1 MKRIFCLFFLFLVI
15 FSVHSQDEK
24 IRQAKL
30 EAQRQRQ
37 FARDTAKNFN
47 EGTVKINLNGTTKYT
62 DYKIITLS
70 QDTTYI
76 DTTLNINKHYQF
88 NFMRSDNFELLPFHN
103 IGQTFNTLGYSFD
116 DLKTY
121 PDIGFRAKQFFYL
134 DADDIRY
141 YDVPTPTSEVMFLTT
156 LEQGQF
162 LESFFTL
169 NFSRRFNASIRYT
182 GLRSLGKYRRSLVS
196 QGNFRTSFRYES
208 PEGQYTLK
216 AHIATQDLL
225 NEENG
230 GLTPTSLVAFI
241 NDDENFADR
250 ARLDVNIEN
259 AENSLEGSR
268 LFLQHDYRLL
278 SSKDSVSQK
287 NFTNL
292 KVGHTFLTEGKFY
305 EFRQTAGTSF
315 LGTVDISG
323 AISDRVESTF
333 LKNELF
339 LEFNS
344 KYVLGTFRVKSALMN
359 YTYGYSEIFN
369 QQNDITTRKLEGE
382 GISFGADWKAKVK
395 NIELDASGQIVPG
408 NGRLSGTNLLGHLS
422 YKKDSLFSIKGSLL
436 LNSKSP
442 NFNFILHQSSYR
454 EYNWFNPDFDNIRTQ
469 DLGFQ
474 FDSKWVNASVN
485 LTNIENYTYFGPD
498 ANGFATPLQASENVT
513 YLKVKA
519 SKEFKKGKFALDNTI
534 MYQNVSG
541 GSSVFRV
548 PEIVTRNTFY
558 YSDYWFK
565 GNPLQVQIGAS
576 VKYFSNYR
584 ANAYNPLLAEFV
596 IQNDTEIGWP
606 SLDLF
611 FNAQVRRT
619 RIYFRLENF
628 SEQFLQNNHFS
639 APNYPY
645 RDAVIRFGL
654 VWNWFI

>member
-1 MKRIFCLFFLFLVI
+1 
-15 FSVHSQDEK
+15 
-24 IRQAKL
+24 
-30 EAQRQRQ
+30 
-37 FARDTAKNFN
+37 
-47 EGTVKINLNGTTKYT
+47 
-62 DYKIITLS
+62 
-70 QDTTYI
+70 
-76 DTTLNINKHYQF
+76 
-88 NFMRSDNFELLPFHN
+88 
-103 IGQTFNTLGYSFD
+103 
-116 DLKTY
+116 
-121 PDIGFRAKQFFYL
+121 
-134 DADDIRY
+134 
-141 YDVPTPTSEVMFLTT
+141 
-156 LEQGQF
+156 
-162 LESFFTL
+162 
-169 NFSRRFNASIRYT
+169 
-182 GLRSLGKYRRSLVS
+182 
-196 QGNFRTSFRYES
+196 
-208 PEGQYTLK
+208 
-216 AHIATQDLL
+216 
-225 NEENG
+225 
-230 GLTPTSLVAFI
+230 
-241 NDDENFADR
+241 
-250 ARLDVNIEN
+250 
-259 AENSLEGSR
+259 
-268 LFLQHDYRLL
+268 
-278 SSKDSVSQK
+278 
-287 NFTNL
+287 
-292 KVGHTFLTEGKFY
+292 
-305 EFRQTAGTSF
+305 
-315 LGTVDISG
+315 
-323 AISDRVESTF
+323 
-333 LKNELF
+333 
-339 LEFNS
+339 
-344 KYVLGTFRVKSALMN
+344 
-359 YTYGYSEIFN
+359 
-369 QQNDITTRKLEGE
+369 
-382 GISFGADWKAKVK
+382 
-395 NIELDASGQIVPG
+395 VPG